1 DQAAGQRHAE
11 IVDREAFA
19 THGLGNLTVDV
30 EDGTGRIGQI
40 VSNGAMERAHLLDQL
55 THVLRAGTGSRL
67 VGHGAH
73 PLDQTGLVQTAQG
86 HQHQADG
93 AVAADVV
100 LGAGVQRLIDHLAV
114 DRVQHDYRVIGHA
127 QAGGRVDPVAVPAG
141 FAQLG
146 EDFVGVVAALA
157 GQDHVEALELVDAV
171 GILQRSDVLAN
182 RRALA
187 ADIGSGEEHRLD
199 QVEVTLFQHALHEHG
214 TDHTA
219 PTDQT
224 YTFHNHYT

>member
-1 DQAAGQRHAE
+1 
-11 IVDREAFA
+11 
-19 THGLGNLTVDV
+19 
-30 EDGTGRIGQI
+30 
-40 VSNGAMERAHLLDQL
+40 
-55 THVLRAGTGSRL
+55 
-67 VGHGAH
+67 
-73 PLDQTGLVQTAQG
+73 
-86 HQHQADG
+86 
-93 AVAADVV
+93 
-100 LGAGVQRLIDHLAV
+100 
-114 DRVQHDYRVIGHA
+114 HDDRVIGHA

-146 EDFVGVVAALA
+146 EDFVGVVATLA
-157 GQDHVEALELVDAV
+157 GQDHIEALQLVDAV

-187 ADIGSGEEHRLD
+187 ADVGGGEEHRLD

-224 YTFHNHYT
+224 YTFHNTRTSISSPALAWRGWKDYRLRSASTTASPMAAVPTLVLPSDQMSPVRRPWSSTLLTASSMASAAWVW